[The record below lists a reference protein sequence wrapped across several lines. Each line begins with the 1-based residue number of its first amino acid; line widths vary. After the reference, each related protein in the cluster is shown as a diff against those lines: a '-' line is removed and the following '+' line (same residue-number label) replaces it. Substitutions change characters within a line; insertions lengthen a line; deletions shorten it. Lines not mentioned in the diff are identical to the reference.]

1 MRNKST
7 TEKSQQG
14 KRGFGS
20 RYGLWIEN
28 DGSEQKRAAES
39 RWRKGWRF
47 MCLFFHISQSVS
59 AYTQKKIM
67 EKKTWKYF
75 WIVFKPDGLEPCF
88 YGSPS

>member
-47 MCLFFHISQSVS
+47 MCFVFSHFSECISIHSE
-59 AYTQKKIM
+59 KNNGEENLKI
-67 EKKTWKYF
+67 F
-75 WIVFKPDGLEPCF
+75 LNCI
-88 YGSPS
+88 